1 MKNSLYCFLIIAL
14 AIPFLTSCVEKEK
27 PGIAIYKVTQSGATR
42 ESAEKL
48 IKLLPIDEA
57 LLKDGRFIDSNG
69 RIAIID
75 TNRHLSVPTKILG
88 KEKND
93 EDGQTVT
100 AEALD
105 IEKLKT
111 IKAIAPEVAQASFLG
126 ALKESDLLPA
136 QGEVR
141 TKNNWLKVVDQ
152 KGNIISNT
160 AISTRV
166 TFDIHIDEFPVEG
179 PGAKVSA
186 SFSGDGA
193 VFRSCF
199 MEG

>member
-1 MKNSLYCFLIIAL
+1 MKNSLYCFYFLIIAL
-14 AIPFLTSCVEKEK
+14 AIPLLTSCVEKEK
-27 PGIAIYKVTQSGATR
+27 PGIAVYKVTQSGATR
-42 ESAEKL
+42 EFAEKL

-57 LLKDGRFIDSNG
+57 LLKDGRFIDNNG

-111 IKAIAPEVAQASFLG
+111 IKAIARWLTR
-126 ALKESDLLPA
+126 KEILSQIQPLVPGSLLIF
-136 QGEVR
+136 
-141 TKNNWLKVVDQ
+141 T
-152 KGNIISNT
+152 
-160 AISTRV
+160 
-166 TFDIHIDEFPVEG
+166 
-179 PGAKVSA
+179 
-186 SFSGDGA
+186 
-193 VFRSCF
+193 
-199 MEG
+199 